1 MTRNSSQRTGR
12 ILPTDHPLPLLAV
25 LATIMVACG
34 GESLPV
40 PDGGSPSTDLP
51 VAASDGPE
59 LPPPSEGWMD
69 VEPGVAATQ
78 GGSGGREGVSDGRAG
93 AGDLAAADDLEAT
106 DPPTAADATGESTV
120 ADDPTDDPAVG
131 VDPTDDP
138 AVAVGPIDDSAATG
152 GPADDPAAAVEPADD
167 PAAAEEPQ
175 EVQTFPAPSATT
187 GEGSPVA
194 RLVLPEEPPV
204 FTRPE
209 AIRGIYLNG
218 WASGSRLRRENAI
231 ALAKRTEINT
241 FVIDL
246 KDATGY
252 VSHPTQVMFAREV
265 GADQEIRIRNL
276 VGLLERLHQADIY
289 PIARI
294 VIVKD
299 PLLVGSRP
307 DLAVQDTAGGVW
319 VDDKGLVWSNMY
331 DRAVWDYHI
340 ALAKEAVAVGFP
352 EIQWDYLRFPDAP
365 EEELN
370 RAWYPGQGPRRRTE
384 AIREFLEYAREE
396 LGDVA
401 MTADV
406 FGVTTSAHTDVGIG
420 QLWEEFIGAM
430 DVALPMVYPSHYWV
444 GSFGIQDPNGHPYE
458 IVKRALTD
466 ARRRSAEV
474 EGAGTTRPWL
484 QDFTLGAPAYG
495 APEVRAQIQATY
507 DAGVDEW
514 ILWNPSSRYSEA
526 ALAPAGGYPEGTEP
540 TIRVGG
546 RIVPVS
552 EREAAV
558 EAERLAAAAAADSVA
573 NAMVQDTAEIR
584 R

>member
-1 MTRNSSQRTGR
+1 VTRNSRIGR
-12 ILPTDHPLPLLAV
+12 LVLVSRPLSLMVSLLLAS
-25 LATIMVACG
+25 CG
-34 GESLPV
+34 GEPSSASGGRSPAV
-40 PDGGSPSTDLP
+40 DPPATSATPDS
-51 VAASDGPE
+51 A
-59 LPPPSEGWMD
+59 WMD
-69 VEPGVAATQ
+69 VEPGLTAS
-78 GGSGGREGVSDGRAG
+78 GPSGSEETGRAVP
-93 AGDLAAADDLEAT
+93 AQAEASPAESAAQEST
-106 DPPTAADATGESTV
+106 PADAAFAVEAPAV
-120 ADDPTDDPAVG
+120 QAQDPA
-131 VDPTDDP
+131 P
-138 AVAVGPIDDSAATG
+138 AQV
-152 GPADDPAAAVEPADD
+152 
-167 PAAAEEPQ
+167 
-175 EVQTFPAPSATT
+175 FPAPSATT
-187 GEGSPVA
+187 GDGRLVA
-194 RLVLPEEPPV
+194 RLVLPEEPLV
-204 FTRPE
+204 FARPE
-209 AIRGIYLNG
+209 AVRGIYLNG
-218 WASGSRLRRENAI
+218 WASGSRRRTKSAI
-231 ALAKRTEINT
+231 ALATRTEVNS

-265 GADQEIRIRNL
+265 GADQEIRIRDL
-276 VGLLERLHQADIY
+276 VGLLERLHEADIY

-299 PLLVGSRP
+299 PLLAARRP

-319 VDDKGLVWSNMY
+319 VDGKGLVWSNMF
-331 DRAVWDYHI
+331 DSDVWDYHI
-340 ALAKEAVAVGFP
+340 ALAKEAIAVGFP

-384 AIREFLEYAREE
+384 AVREFLEYAREK

-406 FGVTTSAHTDVGIG
+406 FGVTTSARTDVGIG
-420 QLWEEFIGAM
+420 QLWEEFIGVM

-458 IVKRALTD
+458 IVRRALTD
-466 ARRRSAEV
+466 AGRRSAAV

-526 ALAPAGGYPEGTEP
+526 ALAPADGYPEGVEP

-546 RIVPVS
+546 QLVPVS
-552 EREAAV
+552 QRETAI
-558 EAERLAAAAAADSVA
+558 EAERMAEETAKAEAKADAEAGDGVPDVVAAD
-573 NAMVQDTAEIR
+573 TAQIGR
-584 R
+584 

>member
-1 MTRNSSQRTGR
+1 
-12 ILPTDHPLPLLAV
+12 
-25 LATIMVACG
+25 
-34 GESLPV
+34 
-40 PDGGSPSTDLP
+40 
-51 VAASDGPE
+51 
-59 LPPPSEGWMD
+59 MD
-69 VEPGVAATQ
+69 VEPGVAAAQ
-78 GGSGGREGVSDGRAG
+78 GSSDSREGAPGTANTDKSDVA
-93 AGDLAAADDLEAT
+93 DVLADGQKV
-106 DPPTAADATGESTV
+106 ADATESTAPEEVTVESTV
-120 ADDPTDDPAVG
+120 AGDPH
-131 VDPTDDP
+131 
-138 AVAVGPIDDSAATG
+138 AT
-152 GPADDPAAAVEPADD
+152 
-167 PAAAEEPQ
+167 EEPE

-187 GEGSPVA
+187 GEGRPVT
-194 RLVLPEEPPV
+194 RLVLPGEPLV
-204 FTRPE
+204 FTRPK
-209 AIRGIYLNG
+209 AVRGIYLNG
-218 WASGSRLRRENAI
+218 WASGSRLRSENAI
-231 ALAKRTEINT
+231 ALAKRTEINS

-265 GADQEIRIRNL
+265 GADQEIRIRDL
-276 VGLLERLHQADIY
+276 VGFLERLHRADIY

-299 PLLVGSRP
+299 PLLVERRP
-307 DLAVQDTAGGVW
+307 DLAVQDTSGGVW
-319 VDDKGLVWSNMY
+319 VDGKGLVWANMY
-331 DRAVWDYHI
+331 HPTVWAYHV
-340 ALAKEAVAVGFP
+340 ALAKEAIAVGFP

-365 EEELN
+365 EEELS
-370 RAWYPGQGPRRRTE
+370 RAWYPGQGARTRTQ
-384 AIREFLEYAREE
+384 AVREFLEYAREE

-406 FGVTTSAHTDVGIG
+406 FGVTTSARTDVGIG
-420 QLWEEFIGAM
+420 QLWEEFIGAV

-466 ARRRSAEV
+466 ARRRSADV

-495 APEVRAQIQATY
+495 APEVRAQIEATY

-514 ILWNPSSRYSEA
+514 VLWNPSSRYSEA

-540 TIRVGG
+540 IIRVGG
-546 RIVPVS
+546 KIVPVS

-558 EAERLAAAAAADSVA
+558 EAERLAQAAAAADSVA
-573 NAMVQDTAEIR
+573 NVAPADTTEIR